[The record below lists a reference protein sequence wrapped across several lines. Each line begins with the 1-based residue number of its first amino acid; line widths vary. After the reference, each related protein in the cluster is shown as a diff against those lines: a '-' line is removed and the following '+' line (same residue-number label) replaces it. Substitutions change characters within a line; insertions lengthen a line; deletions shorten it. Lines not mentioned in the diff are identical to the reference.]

1 MRAGLTLGAMLGLL
15 GACSGV
21 PGYEPVPR
29 YLATPALPAG
39 VYPTPAP
46 VYANTPT
53 PAASP
58 ASATNPPRRQE

>member
-46 VYANTPT
+46 V
-53 PAASP
+53 
-58 ASATNPPRRQE
+58 